1 LQTFSF
7 SDWARKWGNQVL
19 LPVVK
24 LLAQLGLSPNLVTTI
39 GFILNMGVAMLLAQG
54 QFAWGGALI
63 LLAGIFDT
71 LDGALARLTNQQT
84 RFGAFWDS
92 TLDRYSDA
100 LVFAGLAW
108 FYAQA
113 AARLE
118 ITLIIAALVG
128 SLMISYTRARAEGL
142 GIECKVGLLTRF
154 ERVLLVA
161 IALIAGWVQPM
172 LWTMAILTNFTAAQR
187 VAYVWQVTRESK

>member
-1 LQTFSF
+1 M
-7 SDWARKWGNQVL
+7 
-19 LPVVK
+19 PVVK